1 MQILLQVFLIQLFL
15 HCINH
20 LFKPYIND
28 IAWSI
33 FTKLP
38 TEQSRQGRELA
49 DLKREVVRLNREM
62 NATSAQDE
70 FSKWAKLRREHDKK
84 KDKYDQQCKHVAPV
98 IVSDTC

>member
-1 MQILLQVFLIQLFL
+1 MSILLQVFVIQLFL

-28 IAWSI
+28 FAWQL

-38 TEQSRQGRELA
+38 TEQSKQGRELA
-49 DLKREVVRLNREM
+49 SLRGDVVKLNREM

-84 KDKYDQQCKHVAPV
+84 KAK
-98 IVSDTC
+98 